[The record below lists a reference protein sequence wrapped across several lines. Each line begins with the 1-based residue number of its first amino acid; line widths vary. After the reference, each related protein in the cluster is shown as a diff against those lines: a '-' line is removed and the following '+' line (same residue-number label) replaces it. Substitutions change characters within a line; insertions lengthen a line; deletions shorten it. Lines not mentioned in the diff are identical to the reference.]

1 MRANWTD
8 AIEETLIAALL
19 GLMTLLTF
27 ANVIARYVFNSNI
40 LWALELTVFAFGWLV
55 LLGASYAVK
64 KGMHLGVDLVINA
77 MQPRVRRVLGL
88 VSVACCIAFAF
99 LLLKGGYDYWAV
111 FADLPPTEGRW
122 FPLGFP
128 ESFRSQSF
136 YEVNDIP
143 LPEFLRF
150 VEGWLLYPGDPP
162 FEKVPKAIPYVVL
175 PLSAALLLFRFLQ
188 AAWHIWQGTTDR
200 LVVSHEVDDELVEI
214 RTGEREKE

>member
-1 MRANWTD
+1 MHANWTD

-77 MQPRVRRVLGL
+77 VRPRARRVLGL

-128 ESFRSQSF
+128 ETFRSQSF

-143 LPEFLRF
+143 LPEILRF

-188 AAWHIWQGTTDR
+188 AAWRIWQGSTDR
-200 LVVSHEVDDELVEI
+200 LVVSHEVDDELVEV
-214 RTGEREKE
+214 RASAREKE